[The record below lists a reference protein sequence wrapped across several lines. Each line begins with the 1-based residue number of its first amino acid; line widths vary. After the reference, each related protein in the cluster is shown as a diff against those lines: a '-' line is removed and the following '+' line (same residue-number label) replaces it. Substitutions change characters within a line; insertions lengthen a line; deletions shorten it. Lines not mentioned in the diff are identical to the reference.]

1 MKNQNS
7 EKNII
12 KYSTWQLIKDI
23 GYYLKPYR
31 WKFTVASFLRLISD
45 LAGLYPAFALAAI
58 VTFLSGYTRGGA
70 LNYFWRIIIIWTLA
84 VVVRSAARQTA
95 KYLGYQVSERVALDS
110 QLRTIKQL
118 FLIDTAWHE
127 KENSGNK
134 LKRIQKGSYGLDRIL
149 RMWINNFIEI
159 GVNFIGMIFILGR
172 VDKTVGIL
180 TGAFLAVYFG
190 VSFSMLRKASK
201 ASQLVD
207 IKEEEIM
214 GIIFQAMNNI
224 RSVKVLALAEKIGA
238 IIIKE
243 ATDLFKKIKYRIFCF
258 QTRTAALDTVI
269 TVFRAGIIVT
279 IVLGIVNGRYELG
292 FLILFNG
299 YFNSI
304 IQSVSEL
311 ADTTQELIVYKY
323 GIARMQATMAVPV
336 VIEDETGKKDF
347 PEKWKKISVKNL
359 TFSYGRQEVISRMSF
374 EIKRGERIGIVGLSG
389 AGKSTLM
396 KLLLKENENYQGEI
410 LIDNLPLREIKK
422 KSYLNRVGVVL
433 QDTEVFNFKLRENIT
448 ITGPEEPGWEEGSA
462 ENEARLNEAVKIA
475 NVDDYLPRLPEG
487 LNTFIGEKG
496 VRLSG
501 GEKQRLG
508 IARAVYKKPEFLFLD
523 EATSHLDL
531 ESEEKIRESL
541 HRFFKKVTALVIA
554 HRLTTIKEMDKILV
568 IEKGKVAESGSY
580 DELYAK
586 KGRFYELWNKQ
597 RL

>member
-1 MKNQNS
+1 MRDENY
-7 EKNII
+7 II
-12 KYSTWQLIKDI
+12 KYSTWQLLKDI
-23 GYYLKPYR
+23 GGYLKPYR
-31 WKFTVASFLRLISD
+31 WKFTAASFLRLISD
-45 LAGLYPAFALAAI
+45 LAGLYPAYALAAI
-58 VTFLSGYTRGGA
+58 VTFLSGYSRGGS
-70 LNYFWRIIIIWTLA
+70 LSYFWRIIIIWTLA
-84 VVVRSAARQTA
+84 VVIRSLSRQTA
-95 KYLGYQVSERVALDS
+95 KYIGYQVSERVALDA
-110 QLRTIKQL
+110 QLKTIKQL
-118 FLIDTAWHE
+118 FLIDIAWHD

-159 GVNFIGMIFILGR
+159 GVNFIGMVFILGK
-172 VDKTVGIL
+172 VDQTVGIL

-214 GIIFQAMNNI
+214 GVIFQAMNNI
-224 RSVKVLALAEKIGA
+224 RSVKVLALAGKIGA

-243 ATDLFKKIKYRIFCF
+243 AGELFKKIKYRIFCF
-258 QTRTAALDTVI
+258 QTRTVVLDSVI
-269 TVFRAGIIVT
+269 TVFRVGIIVT

-323 GIARMQATMAVPV
+323 GIARMQATLAVPV
-336 VIEDETGKKDF
+336 VIEDEAGKKDF
-347 PEKWKKISVKNL
+347 PVKWKKISVKNL
-359 TFSYGRQEVISRMSF
+359 TFSYGKQEVISGMSF

-410 LIDNLPLREIKK
+410 LIDSLPLREIKK
-422 KSYLNRVGVVL
+422 KSYLDRVGVVL
-433 QDTEVFNFKLRENIT
+433 QDTEVFNFTLRENIT
-448 ITGPEEPGWEEGSA
+448 ITGLEETEDMGGGNA
-462 ENEARLNEAVKIA
+462 ESEKLNDAIKIA
-475 NVDDYLPRLPEG
+475 NVDDYLPRLPKG
-487 LNTFIGEKG
+487 LDTFIGEKG

-501 GEKQRLG
+501 GERQRLG
-508 IARAVYKKPEFLFLD
+508 IARAVYKKPELLFLD

-531 ESEEKIRESL
+531 ESEGKIRESL

-554 HRLTTIKEMDKILV
+554 HRLTTIREMDKILV
-568 IEKGKVAESGSY
+568 IEGGRVVEMGSY
-580 DELYAK
+580 AELYGK

-597 RL
+597 KL